1 MPRRDLF
8 HLLCSHLLHA
18 QDRIYCCLREGDCLA
33 CFPFPLFWQIIP
45 EEYYHLITPLVSSLE
60 VQVQDA
66 SRVFFWSGLFSAY
79 RQALFQPR
87 PHLAFYSV
95 EREGER
101 EGEREISDVSF
112 SSYKNRLG
120 PHPYDLI

>member
-87 PHLAFYSV
+87 PHLAFYSPNMPSAPATLDYSCPAWHCPTEI
-95 EREGER
+95 ERK
-101 EGEREISDVSF
+101 S
-112 SSYKNRLG
+112 
-120 PHPYDLI
+120 HM